1 MAMFLLN
8 SPKMKLALVNNRQMS
23 SFVLPGLTSLEKKY
37 VEEQTELVLNP
48 PKLEEELAAN
58 DHIPFIPNDHQS
70 LYAYKRR
77 INALQLANISNKK
90 FWSNNISAAVFL
102 SELFTP
108 LEKRK
113 AGWENY
119 VVKNNK
125 LNLQQMEDLHKK
137 TLETVKL
144 LNFDACFVFT
154 TPDEM
159 SIRRAAC
166 FNVHIKI
173 LKQWKRFQ

>member
-8 SPKMKLALVNNRQMS
+8 STKTKFALANNRQMS

-48 PKLEEELAAN
+48 PKLEEELSAN
-58 DHIPFIPNDHQS
+58 DHIPFIPNDHNS

-77 INALQLANISNKK
+77 INALQLAKISNKK

-108 LEKRK
+108 LEERK
-113 AGWENY
+113 AGWEDGA
-119 VVKNNK
+119 VKINK
-125 LNLQQMEDLHKK
+125 LNLEQMELLHNK
-137 TLETVKL
+137 TLETMKL
-144 LNFDACFVFT
+144 LNFDHKFGSDV
-154 TPDEM
+154 P
-159 SIRRAAC
+159 
-166 FNVHIKI
+166 H
-173 LKQWKRFQ
+173 